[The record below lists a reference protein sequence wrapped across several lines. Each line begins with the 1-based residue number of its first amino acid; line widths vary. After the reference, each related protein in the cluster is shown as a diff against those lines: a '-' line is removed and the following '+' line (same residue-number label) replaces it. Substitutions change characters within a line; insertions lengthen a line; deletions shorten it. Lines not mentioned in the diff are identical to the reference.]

1 MSRPTSGRP
10 STAKSV
16 AVIVPKLS
24 GFVFTEKL
32 GSGTYAVVYKAY
44 RKSGSRQVVAIKCVL
59 KSSLNKAST
68 ENLLTEIELLKKL
81 NHENIV
87 RLEDFQWDDQYI
99 YLIME
104 YCSGGDLSN
113 FIRSKRTLPENIL
126 KRFLQQIA
134 KAMRYLREF
143 NIAHMDLK
151 PQNILLTSEYNPTL
165 KIADFGFSKHLFKGD
180 ELHAMRGSPL
190 YMAPE
195 IICKGTYDSRVD
207 LWSIGVII
215 YECLFGRA
223 PFASR
228 TFKELENKIW
238 DSKPVE
244 IPYGVNVSENC
255 RDLILRLL
263 RRDPDERITFDEFFN
278 HPFVDLEHCASNESL
293 SKAVNIVA
301 NAVKKDQNGEYKE
314 AIKLYCD
321 SLGHF
326 MPAIHYEKDERK
338 KEAIRAKVKDYMN
351 RAEELKKLM
360 KPKRPPPPVN
370 GVKRTI
376 SEDPMEELTELCKD
390 NEELTAAVT
399 LIRAADT
406 ENSQENYEQALKHY
420 ELALSTFIKFLKE
433 EKPGHRKDL
442 IGKLSRSWMDEAEKI
457 KMFLDV
463 QNLQT
468 EDTSAKEEENEK
480 KYLYTEKCGIQ

>member
-10 STAKSV
+10 STAKNPP
-16 AVIVPKLS
+16 IGPPKLS
-24 GFVFTEKL
+24 GYVFTEKL
-32 GSGTYAVVYKAY
+32 GSGTYAIVYKAY

-87 RLEDFQWDDQYI
+87 RLEDFLWDDQYI

-113 FIRSKRTLPENIL
+113 FIRSKRTIPENIL

-134 KAMRYLREF
+134 KAMKYLYDF

-165 KIADFGFSKHLFKGD
+165 KIADFGFSKHLFQGD
-180 ELHAMRGSPL
+180 ELHLMRGSPL

-244 IPYGVNVSENC
+244 IPYGVNISDNC

-263 RRDPDERITFDEFFN
+263 KRDPKERITFEEFFN

-293 SKAVNIVA
+293 TKAINTVA

-314 AIKLYCD
+314 AIKLYCE

-326 MPAIHYEKDERK
+326 IPAIHFEKDEKK
-338 KEAIRAKVKDYMN
+338 KEAIRAKVKEYMN
-351 RAEELKKLM
+351 RAEELKRLM
-360 KPKRPPPPVN
+360 KPKRPPVPAN
-370 GVKRTI
+370 GFKRTV
-376 SEDPMEELTELCKD
+376 SEDPVEELTELCKD
-390 NEELTAAVT
+390 NEELTAAMT
-399 LIRAADT
+399 LVKAAET
-406 ENSQENYEQALKHY
+406 ENSQEDYEQALKHY

-433 EKPGHRKDL
+433 EKSGPRKDL
-442 IGKLSRSWMDEAEKI
+442 MGKLIHTWMDAAEKI

-463 QNLQT
+463 QSLKT
-468 EDTSAKEEENEK
+468 EDTSVKEEETVKN
-480 KYLYTEKCGIQ
+480 YFDTEKCGIQ

>member
-10 STAKSV
+10 ISAKPV
-16 AVIVPKLS
+16 PVVVPKLS
-24 GFVFTEKL
+24 GYVFTEKL
-32 GSGTYAVVYKAY
+32 GSGTYATVYKAY
-44 RKSGSRQVVAIKCVL
+44 RKSGCRQVVAIKCVM

-134 KAMRYLREF
+134 KAMQYLHEF

-151 PQNILLTSEYNPTL
+151 PQNILLTSHLNPTV
-165 KIADFGFSKHLFKGD
+165 KIGDFGFSKHLFQGD
-180 ELHAMRGSPL
+180 ELHTLRGSPL

-195 IICKGTYDSRVD
+195 IICKGKYDSRVD
-207 LWSIGVII
+207 LWSIGVIV

-244 IPYGVNVSENC
+244 IPYGVNISESC

-263 RRDPDERITFDEFFN
+263 KRNPEERITFEEFFT

-321 SLGHF
+321 SLEYF
-326 MPAIHYEKDERK
+326 VPAIRFEKDEKK
-338 KEAIRAKVKDYMN
+338 KEAIRVKVKDYMN

-376 SEDPMEELTELCKD
+376 SEDPMEELMELCKD
-390 NEELTAAVT
+390 NEELTAAMT
-399 LIRAADT
+399 LIKAADT

-420 ELALSTFIKFLKE
+420 ELALSTFIKYLKE
-433 EKPGHRKDL
+433 EKPGRRKDL
-442 IGKLSRSWMDEAEKI
+442 IGKLSHGWMDEAEKI
-457 KMFLDV
+457 KTFLSV
-463 QNLQT
+463 REMKT
-468 EDTSAKEEENEK
+468 EDTSATEEENEK
-480 KYLYTEKCGIQ
+480 KFFDNEKCGIQ